1 MKARLQQSKFLFNVT
16 FPLNNHATSLI
27 DFCLI
32 WTQLWCHQLL
42 LVQLDFLEWSL
53 VLFQYKEDSIENGFC
68 CFQLQE
74 LHWHLLDLDYI
85 GFSITM
91 QMVMKTKIFEFFTGN
106 HNVCCHVDIKLN
118 HFHVKI
124 TNFKI
129 LIFYGKLQH
138 LLTIFLRNP
147 SIFTKKNNQF

>member
-1 MKARLQQSKFLFNVT
+1 MKARLQQSKFLFSVT
-16 FPLNNHATSLI
+16 FFRNNHATSLT
-27 DFCLI
+27 DFCPI

-68 CFQLQE
+68 CFRLQE

-91 QMVMKTKIFEFFTGN
+91 QMVMKTKIFEFLREIATFVTRAFSRKKIINFEIFIFTGN
-106 HNVCCHVDIKLN
+106 YNTCCHFSMQPD
-118 HFHVKI
+118 HFHE
-124 TNFKI
+124 
-129 LIFYGKLQH
+129 
-138 LLTIFLRNP
+138 
-147 SIFTKKNNQF
+147 KNNQF